1 MTNDKK
7 LALINGWK
15 EVAPSGAKY
24 EYIPTSFTLGN
35 KVETIVYRNGQR
47 FDKVLINKNQIK

>member
-1 MTNDKK
+1 MTSDKK

-24 EYIPTSFTLGN
+24 EYVPTGHEVGN
-35 KVETIVYRNGQR
+35 KAEMIVYRNGQR
-47 FDKVLINKNQIK
+47 IDKVLLNKRNL

>member
-1 MTNDKK
+1 MNSDKK

-24 EYIPTSFTLGN
+24 EYVPTGYEFGN
-35 KVETIVYRNGQR
+35 KVEMIVYRNGQR
-47 FDKVLINKNQIK
+47 VDKVLLNKRNL

>member
-1 MTNDKK
+1 MNSDKK

-24 EYIPTSFTLGN
+24 EYVPTGYEFGN
-35 KVETIVYRNGQR
+35 KAEMIVYRNGQR
-47 FDKVLINKNQIK
+47 IDKVLLNKRNL